1 MHKALFL
8 DRDGV
13 INCERGQYT
22 WRKED
27 FVLTPGI
34 APFLKAAQNKGYLL
48 IVITNQGG
56 IARGTYTHHDL
67 AEVHAHMQQLLEKE
81 GIRLTDIFYCPHHH
95 TVSKCLCRKPEPLL
109 FEKAAALYD
118 VDRSRSLYVG
128 DYDRDEEAGR
138 RAGVPTLRI
147 ASNEDLTPY
156 IYLLQ

>member
-13 INCERGQYT
+13 INRERGQYT

-34 APFLKAAQNKGYLL
+34 VPFLQAAQARGYLL

-56 IARGTYTHHDL
+56 IAKHAFSDEDLQVVHDYMRTLL
-67 AEVHAHMQQLLEKE
+67 ARE
-81 GIRLTDIFYCPHHH
+81 GIRLTDIYYCPHHDS
-95 TVSKCLCRKPEPLL
+95 VSKCLCRKPGTLM
-109 FEKAAALYD
+109 FEKAAAQYGID
-118 VDRSRSLYVG
+118 PKASLYVG

-138 RAGVPTLRI
+138 RAGIPTLRI

-156 IYLLQ
+156 ISMLS